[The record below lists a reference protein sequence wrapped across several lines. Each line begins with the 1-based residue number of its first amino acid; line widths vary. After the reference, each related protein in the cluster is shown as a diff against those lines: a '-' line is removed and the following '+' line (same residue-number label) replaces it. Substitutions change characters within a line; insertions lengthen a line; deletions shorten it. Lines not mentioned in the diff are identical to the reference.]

1 MVRKRACTYHFTIPE
16 IKIAFVLFYWLVSSV
31 VVWTGASIRI
41 RRDDTFH
48 DNIRRYAD
56 CMAGGNQKYND
67 CHELR
72 LDLEAEINPVLEV
85 ITFIFL
91 ALLNFASLPFVIQF
105 ETVKKSVRRA
115 TSRLNSR
122 ITTV

>member
-16 IKIAFVLFYWLVSSV
+16 IKIIFVLFYWLVSSV
-31 VVWTGASIRI
+31 VIWTGASVRI
-41 RRDDTFH
+41 SRDDIFH

-56 CMAGGNQKYND
+56 CMAGGNQKYSD